1 MIDDIFKNHENDK
14 KWKSQTMNF
23 LQKNHNEIFVE
34 KQQKKLIYYSNYTL
48 KTINFV
54 IQNDIENSSCS
65 IFVSF
70 SFSPILILVHSR
82 KTSKKQLTHNKTQS
96 FYPETFD

>member
-1 MIDDIFKNHENDK
+1 M
-14 KWKSQTMNF
+14 
-23 LQKNHNEIFVE
+23 
-34 KQQKKLIYYSNYTL
+34 
-48 KTINFV
+48 NFV

-65 IFVSF
+65 IFVSL